1 MSDLTINNVRII
13 SGGAITSRRC
23 VTCRD
28 GRIFRVEDAAG
39 SGDDSGEVIDG
50 ENMYL
55 VPGFIDLHI
64 HGSGDY
70 LVDNGPDDLS
80 GLCRELPKYGVTG
93 FLPTV
98 CPLPPGQDERFV
110 ASLASVVSQGSAI
123 LGIHLEGPFVA
134 ISGAL
139 PPEVLR
145 DADVDR
151 VHRLRAASGQYR
163 AIFSVS
169 PEIDGAPSIIK
180 AMSAGGSPV
189 FITHTGADVEQTR
202 AAIDAGARHATHF
215 YDVFPVPEQCEP
227 GVRQCGAVEAI
238 LADPNVSVDFI
249 LDGEH
254 VDPVAVAL
262 ALQCKGAHGVSLI
275 TDANVGAG
283 KAPGVYE
290 FAGAKIEFRYPGGP
304 ARKTSDSR
312 SPGTLAGSGL
322 TMDAA
327 IRNAVKMLKL
337 DLPTA
342 VDMASRNPAAVL
354 GLDHNKGSIKPDYD
368 ADMTLLDSNLA
379 VQTVWVGGRC
389 VFNMRQ

>member
-139 PPEVLR
+139 PP
-145 DADVDR
+145 
-151 VHRLRAASGQYR
+151 
-163 AIFSVS
+163 
-169 PEIDGAPSIIK
+169 
-180 AMSAGGSPV
+180 
-189 FITHTGADVEQTR
+189 
-202 AAIDAGARHATHF
+202 
-215 YDVFPVPEQCEP
+215 
-227 GVRQCGAVEAI
+227 
-238 LADPNVSVDFI
+238 
-249 LDGEH
+249 
-254 VDPVAVAL
+254 AL
-262 ALQCKGAHGVSLI
+262 LL
-275 TDANVGAG
+275 
-283 KAPGVYE
+283 
-290 FAGAKIEFRYPGGP
+290 
-304 ARKTSDSR
+304 
-312 SPGTLAGSGL
+312 
-322 TMDAA
+322 M
-327 IRNAVKMLKL
+327 
-337 DLPTA
+337 
-342 VDMASRNPAAVL
+342 
-354 GLDHNKGSIKPDYD
+354 
-368 ADMTLLDSNLA
+368 MTLI
-379 VQTVWVGGRC
+379 
-389 VFNMRQ
+389 